1 MFLSK
6 LALYGTIAGTFFAVS
21 AFSTVQISK
30 QFNKTPIP
38 NETEEEDEEEE
49 LYVRQMSDTEKF
61 INELTAFGN
70 MEGNLNV
77 SVSKGAYTATIK
89 GDVFVSMESL
99 EDVQVDAKLVFNI
112 NNRDFNIDATYLN
125 NTIYATLEGNN
136 IKMETS
142 SINDITSMI
151 SSMNASVKLPSTFDN
166 IDADKLLVNLGS
178 MTAEKDDNSITY
190 TCNLLE
196 GFPPII
202 FTSDLE
208 YKMTSLK
215 VSNFEIEGFKIDAY
229 ATTNILGKGHNRIV
243 VPENANNPYINLSNT
258 ITNTKDGL
266 VNQINNLLNKK
277 EIGISNY
284 NIDVYKGGNT
294 LDKLVFSM
302 NGEANISLPNVK
314 DISSCQVSLS
324 GNMLNPNQGKEL
336 NSNVDIK
343 LYEGSVYF
351 DYNNELKLKYSVDD
365 IKGLIEIIKSKI
377 TNNTTTDVASVLD
390 KVFPTSN
397 DTKSS
402 PIVDIIKNK
411 NYLDI
416 LDYYLRTTIDGERH
430 TTSVVFDGALIG
442 NNDAEIALS
451 FKTGSKGITNISI
464 NGLYALGYTLDC
476 SFDLDTYKSFTMSE
490 DDMNSYT
497 NLGYINN
504 IFDQVFA
511 LVHKDQ
517 FALSLKGK
525 VNLGKGEL
533 SIKGSSYV
541 SLNEDNDFGVADLV
555 INDDHHIKIDVNR
568 NKVNKDA
575 SEEEKK
581 QALETSEILFSYN
594 DNLNGYLNLNSV
606 KETIDL
612 IKKLASDGNPLLERI
627 QALMNKDT
635 TQSTINKIL
644 EGEPEAILYDNSL
657 EAITYRDDI
666 NGHYYDI
673 QINGNFLKSNEND
686 DNEPTLH
693 LYINLDNDN
702 NFTGLG
708 IEVSLNSSYS
718 FDIDLGIS
726 EANENTIS
734 WNRLDKNNSDSPYYD
749 FSELKTLTEYLFNTA
764 TNKNFH
770 IEGTVNVSLLSP
782 FDIIVDINV
791 SDEGET
797 VAKVQFK
804 DIPYFIG
811 LTSISRNS
819 TIYVVEKKVNGEMNR
834 DIYIE
839 TTHKDHL
846 ITSKKTDR
854 VKLTTEEFTNNI
866 VYYLVNY
873 TLGLTIDVSS
883 ASSSSNNKID
893 YSSILKGFN
902 YSTKN
907 NIPTWD
913 LTLDVG
919 KLAGTSALNDANV
932 KISGTDINGSRYL
945 NHLTANLGIIG
956 ILSADIDATVTSFEY
971 NAVKTGYESAIS
983 YSNAHASDSYN
994 YK

>member
-6 LALYGTIAGTFFAVS
+6 LALYGSIAGTFFAVS
-21 AFSTVQISK
+21 AFSTIQISK
-30 QFNKTPIP
+30 YMNKTPIP
-38 NETEEEDEEEE
+38 NETEEEEDD
-49 LYVRQMSDTEKF
+49 LYVREMSDTERF
-61 INELTAFGN
+61 INELTNFGN
-70 MEGNLNV
+70 MEGNLNINIT
-77 SVSKGAYTATIK
+77 KGAYKASIK

-99 EDVQVDAKLVFNI
+99 DDVQVDAKLVFNI
-112 NNRDFNIDATYLN
+112 NNRDFNINATYLN

-136 IKMETS
+136 MKMETS
-142 SINDITSMI
+142 SINDITSTI
-151 SSMNASVKLPSTFDN
+151 SSINGSVKLPSTFEN
-166 IDADKLLVNLGS
+166 IDTDKLLDNLAA
-178 MTAEKDDNSITY
+178 MTAEKDDNNITY
-190 TCNLLE
+190 TCNLLDNV
-196 GFPPII
+196 PPLI
-202 FTSDLE
+202 FTSDLN

-215 VSNFEIEGFKIDAY
+215 ISDFEIEGFKIDAY

-258 ITNTKDGL
+258 ITNSKDGL
-266 VNQINNLLNKK
+266 VNQISNLLNKK

-302 NGEANISLPNVK
+302 NGEANISLPNVN

-336 NSNVDIK
+336 DSNVDIK

-365 IKGLIEIIKSKI
+365 IKGLVEIIKSKI
-377 TNNTTTDVASVLD
+377 NNNSTTDIASILD
-390 KVFPTSN
+390 KIFPTSSE
-397 DTKSS
+397 TKPS
-402 PIVDIIKNK
+402 PIVNIIKDK

-416 LDYYLRTTIDGERH
+416 LDYYLRTTVDGDTH
-430 TTSVVFDGALIG
+430 TISVIFDGTLIG

-476 SFDLDTYKSFTMSE
+476 SFDLDAYKSFTMNE
-490 DDMNSYT
+490 DEMDSYT

-517 FALSLKGK
+517 FALSLNGT
-525 VNLGKGEL
+525 VNLGKGDL
-533 SIKGSSYV
+533 SINGNSYV
-541 SLNEDNDFGVADLV
+541 SLSENNDFGVADLI
-555 INDDHHIKIDVNR
+555 INDNKNSHHIKLDVNR
-568 NKVNKDA
+568 NKVDKDA

-581 QALETSEILFSYN
+581 LALETSEILFSYN
-594 DNLNGYLNLNSV
+594 DNLKGYLNLNSV

-612 IKKLASDGNPLLERI
+612 IKELSSDGNPLLERI
-627 QALMNKDT
+627 QALMSKDT
-635 TQSTINKIL
+635 TQTTINKIL

-657 EAITYRDDI
+657 EAITYGDDA

-673 QINGNFLKSNEND
+673 QINGNLLKSNESD
-686 DNEPTLH
+686 TAESIH

-702 NFTGLG
+702 NFIGLG
-708 IEVSLNSSYS
+708 IKASLNSYS

-726 EANENTIS
+726 EASENTIN
-734 WNRLDKNNSDSPYYD
+734 WNRLVKNSSYYD

-770 IEGTVNVSLLSP
+770 IEGTVDVSLLSP
-782 FDIIVDINV
+782 FDIIVDINI
-791 SDEGET
+791 SEEGET

-846 ITSKKTDR
+846 LSSKKTDR

-883 ASSSSNNKID
+883 ASGSSNNNID

-919 KLAGTSALNDANV
+919 ELAGTSALNDANV

-945 NHLTANLGIIG
+945 NHITASLGIIS
-956 ILSADIDATVTSFEY
+956 ILSADIDATITSFEY
-971 NAVKTGYESAIS
+971 DAVKVGYESAIN
-983 YSNAHASDSYN
+983 YATAHASDSYN